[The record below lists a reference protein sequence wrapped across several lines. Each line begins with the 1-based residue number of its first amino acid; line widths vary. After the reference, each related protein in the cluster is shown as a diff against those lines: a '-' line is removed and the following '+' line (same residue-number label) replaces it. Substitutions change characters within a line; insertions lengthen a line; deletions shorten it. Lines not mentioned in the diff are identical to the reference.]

1 MQWLRDLSLRQKLFL
16 GILSTCMTAML
27 LGASALFWFQSVT
40 FQTAFVAEVK
50 ALSAMVARNGT
61 APLIFGDRRSG
72 AEVLQSLKVKPQV
85 LHAQMFN
92 ERGELFAQ
100 IGSEP
105 MQWPWRE
112 QAGTEPIFVGQGY
125 ARLILPIPIDEAS
138 QGRLEVIA
146 YYGDEQ
152 KKLFA
157 LFGWV
162 MAGIFIVSLMVI
174 LVMSNFIQRLI
185 TRPIISLV
193 DLAQDITEKEE
204 YHNRAVEQSRDEVG
218 VLTRAFNQMLDRI
231 QSREAGLRESQQRYE
246 VAVLGSS
253 DGLWD
258 HDLINGHV
266 YFSPRWK
273 AMIGYEDHELTNTA
287 ETFLALLHPNDL
299 PAVNEK
305 VSAYLKGHGPSYE
318 AEFRMRHKDGSY
330 RWILSRGAAL
340 RNENHQPIRFAGSHT
355 DITERKLVEL
365 EIRVARE
372 KFEVLVNSIDGV
384 VWEACIDN
392 RSFTFVSPQA
402 ERLLGYPLKQWTEDR
417 TFWIDHLHPADR
429 ENTLRITSEAIA
441 KRQATR
447 SEYRMI
453 AADGREVEAVAGRLR
468 YTAPMDMS
476 GHPTLTLPGGMT
488 RDAVPTGF
496 QIAARAFDE

>member
-50 ALSAMVARNGT
+50 ALSATVARNGT

-72 AEVLQSLKVKPQV
+72 AEVLQSFNVKPQV

-105 MQWPWRE
+105 VQWPWRDH
-112 QAGTEPIFVGQGY
+112 QGKEPVLVGQGY
-125 ARLILPIPIDEAS
+125 TRLTLPIPIDESS

-152 KKLFA
+152 KKLFS
-157 LFGWV
+157 LFGSV
-162 MAGIFIVSLMVI
+162 MAGIFLVSLMVI
-174 LVMSNFIQRLI
+174 LVMSTLIQRLI
-185 TRPIISLV
+185 ARPIISLV

-231 QSREAGLRESQQRYE
+231 QSRDAGLRESQQRYE

-258 HDLINGHV
+258 HDLIHGKV
-266 YFSPRWK
+266 YFAPRWK
-273 AMIGYEDHELTNTA
+273 AILGYEDRELTNSG
-287 ETFLALLHPNDL
+287 ETFLALLHSDDL

-305 VSAYLKGHGPSYE
+305 VSAYLNGQVPSYE
-318 AEFRMRHKDGSY
+318 AEFRMRHKNGSY
-330 RWILSRGAAL
+330 R
-340 RNENHQPIRFAGSHT
+340 
-355 DITERKLVEL
+355 
-365 EIRVARE
+365 
-372 KFEVLVNSIDGV
+372 
-384 VWEACIDN
+384 
-392 RSFTFVSPQA
+392 
-402 ERLLGYPLKQWTEDR
+402 
-417 TFWIDHLHPADR
+417 
-429 ENTLRITSEAIA
+429 
-441 KRQATR
+441 
-447 SEYRMI
+447 
-453 AADGREVEAVAGRLR
+453 
-468 YTAPMDMS
+468 
-476 GHPTLTLPGGMT
+476 
-488 RDAVPTGF
+488 
-496 QIAARAFDE
+496 